1 MGVSRDSIQI
11 HEEFKKIQ
19 ALPFELLSDKEG
31 YACNLFDV
39 LHLKRN
45 YGKEYVGII
54 RSTFLIDDK
63 GVLIKEWRKVKIQGH
78 IEQVIEVITNL

>member
-1 MGVSRDSIQI
+1 MKNL
-11 HEEFKKIQ
+11 KKKQ
-19 ALPFELLSDKEG
+19 DFPFELLSDEEE

-45 YGKEYVGII
+45 YGKEYVEII

-63 GVLIKEWRKVKIQGH
+63 GVLIREWREVKVKEH
-78 IEQVIEVITNL
+78 IEQVIKVITNL